1 MGWLPG
7 KNKEILPE
15 KTIQADNSAAV
26 VSFHPISG
34 IDTAKGIV
42 MTGGTAE
49 GYRQVLSMFRRDAE
63 ERTQKFRF
71 YLYESL
77 NGGKFPE
84 KHLASFITQ
93 IHALRTASA
102 TIGAAE
108 ISDEAFRL
116 EAAGKSAELSFIQD
130 NLPDFTEH
138 LTALIKNI
146 RSALECKPDKAAV
159 KSGGQGFISQVFGK
173 KNASGPLSS
182 KVDPSGYFPFFS
194 KLAEALGSKNVT
206 EAELVLDEL
215 NKMPLDPKTKEIL
228 EQISDQ
234 VLMTEFESAIKTI
247 NEFIG
252 SNKLYCSNQVRIIME
267 TDKKLII
274 LVDDN
279 PANLRIG
286 KNVLSEKYT
295 VATAPSASKLFSLL
309 ENNHPALIL
318 LDIDMPE
325 MSGYEA
331 IKILKLK
338 NETKDIPVIFL
349 TGMTD
354 SEDEEKGRALG
365 AVDYV
370 TKPFDPQTFIACI
383 EKYC

>member
-1 MGWLPG
+1 MGLLSD
-7 KNKEILPE
+7 KNKGKKTENTVQSGNTASDILFP
-15 KTIQADNSAAV
+15 
-26 VSFHPISG
+26 PIAG
-34 IDTAKGIV
+34 IDTVKGIA

-49 GYRQVLSMFRRDAE
+49 GYRKVLSMFRKDAE
-63 ERTQKFRF
+63 ERVQKFRYF
-71 YLYESL
+71 LYESM

-93 IHALRTASA
+93 IQALKSALA

-108 ISDEAFRL
+108 TSDKTTRL
-116 EAAGKSAELSFIQD
+116 ETAGRDRELSFIQD
-130 NLPDFTEH
+130 NLPDFVEH

-146 RSALECKPDKAAV
+146 RIALEAPDKAAA
-159 KSGGQGFISQVFGK
+159 KSGGQGFIDKVFSK
-173 KNASGPLSS
+173 KNSSNLLSS
-182 KVDPSGYFPFFS
+182 KDTSGYFPLFS
-194 KLAEALGSKNVT
+194 KLADALGSKNVT
-206 EAELVLDEL
+206 YAEQVFDEL
-215 NKMPLDPKTKEIL
+215 NRVPLDPKTKEIL

-247 NEFIG
+247 NGFIG
-252 SNKLYCSNQVRIIME
+252 LDKFHCSEQARVIME

-286 KNVLSEKYT
+286 KNVLSGKYT

-309 ENNHPALIL
+309 ENNHPVMIL
-318 LDIDMPE
+318 LDIDMPG
-325 MSGYEA
+325 MDGYDA

-338 NETKDIPVIFL
+338 PETKDIPVIFL

-354 SEDEEKGRALG
+354 SNNEEKGRNLG
-365 AVDYV
+365 AVDYI
-370 TKPFDPQTFIACI
+370 TKPFDPQALIACL